1 MRRFDKLKSIKEA
14 NLVLENKY
22 LNSKS
27 LINEQSTT
35 PPVTAAVGNEGT
47 PTATATATAT
57 DNDYILFKKEM
68 KIKGDDKKSSGVIPG
83 YTKYRIEITAP
94 NLYVISNAKDNTVI
108 QKGTFKSKSM
118 GSMKHIELTPEGTN
132 DVFKIKTIISNIESK
147 TSESPTEDFLTNLK
161 EIVNSPNQI
170 RSIGGK
176 EYRYPFLTQKNG
188 LIWVAQFKPS
198 IDGKGEFNLL
208 YSQENKLF
216 PLKNSTGTFT
226 EYGKSIT
233 VNEETKGI
241 NTKGKIDSALIE
253 LISVAWPDF
262 KR

>member
-22 LNSKS
+22 LNSKG
-27 LINEQSTT
+27 LISEQPTT
-35 PPVTAAVGNEGT
+35 PAVTAAVGSEGT
-47 PTATATATAT
+47 PTATAT

-68 KIKGDDKKSSGVIPG
+68 KVKGDDKKSSGLIPG
-83 YTKYRIEITAP
+83 YAKYRIEITAP
-94 NLYVISNAKDNTVI
+94 NLYVISNAKDKTAI
-108 QKGTFKSKSM
+108 QKGTFKSK
-118 GSMKHIELTPEGTN
+118 GAWPMKHIELTPEGTN

-147 TSESPTEDFLTNLK
+147 TSEAPTEDFLTNLK

-170 RSIGGK
+170 RSIGGQ

-188 LIWVAQFKPS
+188 LIWMAQFKPT
-198 IDGKGEFNLL
+198 IDGEGDFNLL
-208 YSQENKLF
+208 YSQENKVF
-216 PLKNSTGTFT
+216 PLKNSTGTFID
-226 EYGKSIT
+226 YGKSIT

-241 NTKGKIDSALIE
+241 NTKGKIDNALIE

-262 KR
+262 KMK